1 MSLYQFTYSSKLKLL
16 LLLFIIYCFCFYKFI
31 NWPPNRISEVDI
43 TSDSPSYERIN
54 EGSKR
59 QPQKLFAVASVFSVK
74 FSNTPHHSFF
84 KTYPFYLFMI
94 DLSMRTKTRRKRL
107 IFFCLGLST
116 ISGFRGSYF
125 WLFQSLVRANFTIKR
140 LERCSRWIISD
151 IRKSHRKCS

>member
-59 QPQKLFAVASVFSVK
+59 QPQKLFTVASVFSVK

-84 KTYPFYLFMI
+84 KNLPLLSFHDWPIYENENSKEETNFLLPWVI
-94 DLSMRTKTRRKRL
+94 DDFRIQRKL
-107 IFFCLGLST
+107 L
-116 ISGFRGSYF
+116 
-125 WLFQSLVRANFTIKR
+125 LVV
-140 LERCSRWIISD
+140 SIIS
-151 IRKSHRKCS
+151 SS